1 MSENIGGGHLFA
13 MVRNI
18 FPLFA
23 NKKRANLV
31 SPRETRICTKRSKQN
46 IARKGGGE
54 RGRGRGR
61 EKEREEKNREGGKRE
76 DLKRRKWSREE

>member
-54 RGRGRGR
+54 RGRGRER
-61 EKEREEKNREGGKRE
+61 EKEREEKIGGGKE
-76 DLKRRKWSREE
+76 KI